1 MTALAT
7 VFGEDADVAR
17 DRSFQLLL
25 LANIT
30 SPLGPALVSPLLDT
44 LTRTFGTTES
54 QIGLMVAAYT
64 APGIFVIPLIGILS
78 DRYGRK
84 PILVTGLVVFGLSGA
99 AITLTTDFRVV
110 IALRLLQGVGGAG
123 IVPIIITAIGDLY
136 RGAQEATAQ
145 GLRLATSGLT
155 QAVFPA
161 IAGFLVV
168 VAWQYPLLL
177 YAIALPIAVA
187 VAFWLEEPSDRDA
200 VRLLGD
206 GGSDPNTDSAADHP
220 PDGAG
225 TGDAD
230 PRTPPVE
237 EASLVRLATRPAVV
251 AVLVGRGLP
260 GFCYFGFVTYNSI
273 VVVRVLGGTPAE
285 AGLLVALGS
294 LTYATAASQAGRVT
308 AHFDSRVPP
317 MVGMFVALG
326 VGMGLIAL
334 APTVLLSGVGV
345 VAIGAGFGML
355 GSLYRSIMTGLAPGQ
370 LRGGLVSLSESVGRI
385 GITTVPIVM
394 GAAIAFLRPTLGLPG
409 AVRVT
414 VAGVGVLAAVLG
426 VVTVIL
432 GEVDPVPTPAPDS

>member
-17 DRSFQLLL
+17 DRAFQLLL

-44 LTRTFGTTES
+44 LTGTFGTTES

-64 APGIFVIPLIGILS
+64 APGIVVIPLIGILS

-84 PILVTGLVVFGLSGA
+84 PILVIGLIVFGLSGA
-99 AITLTTDFRVV
+99 AITLTTDFRLVL
-110 IALRLLQGVGGAG
+110 ALRLLQGVGGAG
-123 IVPIIITAIGDLY
+123 IVPVIITAIGDLY
-136 RGAQEATAQ
+136 RGAEEATAQ

-187 VAFWLEEPSDRDA
+187 VAVWLEEPSGRDA
-200 VRLLGD
+200 VRLVGD
-206 GGSDPNTDSAADHP
+206 GGP
-220 PDGAG
+220 GAG
-225 TGDAD
+225 PDAGQSGDGEGSGD
-230 PRTPPVE
+230 GSQREPPVE

-273 VVVRVLGGTPAE
+273 VVVRVLDGTPAE

-308 AHFDSRVPP
+308 AHFDSRVTP

-394 GAAIAFLRPTLGLPG
+394 GAAIAFLRPTLGLPA
-409 AVRVT
+409 AVRLT
-414 VAGVGVLAAVLG
+414 VAGVGVLAAVVG
-426 VVTVIL
+426 VTTVIL
-432 GEVDPVPTPAPDS
+432 GEVDPVPTPGTDS

>member
-17 DRSFQLLL
+17 DRAFQLLL

-44 LTRTFGTTES
+44 LTGTFSTTES

-64 APGIFVIPLIGILS
+64 APGIVVIPLIGILS

-84 PILVTGLVVFGLSGA
+84 PILVTGLIVFGLSGA
-99 AITLTTDFRVV
+99 AITLTTDFRLVL
-110 IALRLLQGVGGAG
+110 ALRLLQGVGGAG
-123 IVPIIITAIGDLY
+123 IVPVIITAIGDLY
-136 RGAQEATAQ
+136 RGAEEATAQ

-187 VAFWLEEPSDRDA
+187 VAVWLEEPSGRDA
-200 VRLLGD
+200 VRLVGD
-206 GGSDPNTDSAADHP
+206 GGP
-220 PDGAG
+220 GAG
-225 TGDAD
+225 PDAGQSGDGEGSGD
-230 PRTPPVE
+230 GSQREPPVE

-273 VVVRVLGGTPAE
+273 VVVRVLDGTPAD

-308 AHFDSRVPP
+308 AHFDSRVTP

-394 GAAIAFLRPTLGLPG
+394 GAAIAFLRPTLGLPA
-409 AVRVT
+409 AVRLT
-414 VAGVGVLAAVLG
+414 VAGVGVLAAVVG
-426 VVTVIL
+426 VTTVVL
-432 GEVDPVPTPAPDS
+432 GEVDPVLTPGTDS

>member
-17 DRSFQLLL
+17 DRAFQLLL

-44 LTRTFGTTES
+44 LTGVFGTTES

-110 IALRLLQGVGGAG
+110 LALRLLQGVGGAG
-123 IVPIIITAIGDLY
+123 IVPVIITAIGDLY

-161 IAGFLVV
+161 IAGFIVV

-177 YAIALPIAVA
+177 YAIAIPIAVA
-187 VAFWLEEPSDRDA
+187 VALRLEEPSDREG
-200 VRLLGD
+200 VSLVGD
-206 GGSDPNTDSAADHP
+206 GGRDHDRDPTDGPDSPAESA
-220 PDGAG
+220 DGE
-225 TGDAD
+225 TGI
-230 PRTPPVE
+230 VE
-237 EASLVRLATRPAVV
+237 ESSLVRLATRPGVI

-273 VVVRVLGGTPAE
+273 VVVRVLGGTPAQ

-317 MVGMFVALG
+317 MLGMFAALG

-345 VAIGAGFGML
+345 VAIGTGFGML

-370 LRGGLVSLSESVGRI
+370 LRGGLVSLSESVGRV
-385 GITTVPIVM
+385 GITIVPIVM
-394 GAAIAFLRPTLGLPG
+394 GAAIAFLRPSLGLPT

-414 VAGVGVLAAVLG
+414 VAGVGALAATVG
-426 VVTVIL
+426 IVTVLL
-432 GEVDPVPTPAPDS
+432 GDVDPVQTPSAGD

>member
-17 DRSFQLLL
+17 DRAFQLLL

-44 LTRTFGTTES
+44 LTGTFSTTES

-64 APGIFVIPLIGILS
+64 APGIVVIPLIGILS

-84 PILVTGLVVFGLSGA
+84 PILVTGLIVFGLSGA
-99 AITLTTDFRVV
+99 AITLTTDFRLVL
-110 IALRLLQGVGGAG
+110 ALRLLQGVGGAG
-123 IVPIIITAIGDLY
+123 IVPVIITAIGDLY
-136 RGAQEATAQ
+136 RGAEEATAQ

-187 VAFWLEEPSDRDA
+187 VAVWLEEPSGRDA
-200 VRLLGD
+200 VRLVGD
-206 GGSDPNTDSAADHP
+206 GGP
-220 PDGAG
+220 GAG
-225 TGDAD
+225 PDAGQSGDGEGSGD
-230 PRTPPVE
+230 GSQREPPVE
-237 EASLVRLATRPAVV
+237 EASLVRPPNRSAVAAVV
-251 AVLVGRGLP
+251 VGAGIPVFFSLRS
-260 GFCYFGFVTYNSI
+260 VNYNFI
-273 VVVRVLGGTPAE
+273 GVVRVLDGTPAE

-308 AHFDSRVPP
+308 AHFDSRVTP

-394 GAAIAFLRPTLGLPG
+394 GAAIAFLRPTLGLPA
-409 AVRVT
+409 AVRLT
-414 VAGVGVLAAVLG
+414 VAGVGVLAAVVG
-426 VVTVIL
+426 VTTVIL
-432 GEVDPVPTPAPDS
+432 GEVDPVPTPGTDS

>member
-17 DRSFQLLL
+17 DRAFQLLL

-44 LTRTFGTTES
+44 LTGTFGTTES

-64 APGIFVIPLIGILS
+64 APGIVVIPLIGILS

-84 PILVTGLVVFGLSGA
+84 PILVTGLIVFGLSGA
-99 AITLTTDFRVV
+99 AITLTTDFRLVL
-110 IALRLLQGVGGAG
+110 ALRLLQGVGGAG
-123 IVPIIITAIGDLY
+123 IVPVIITAIGDLY
-136 RGAQEATAQ
+136 RGAEEATAQ

-187 VAFWLEEPSDRDA
+187 VAVWLEEPSGRDA
-200 VRLLGD
+200 VRLVGD
-206 GGSDPNTDSAADHP
+206 GGP
-220 PDGAG
+220 GAG
-225 TGDAD
+225 PDAGHSGDGEGSGD
-230 PRTPPVE
+230 GSQREPPVE

-273 VVVRVLGGTPAE
+273 VVVRVLDGTPAE

-308 AHFDSRVPP
+308 AHFDSRVTP

-394 GAAIAFLRPTLGLPG
+394 GAAIAFLRPTLGLPA
-409 AVRVT
+409 AVRLT
-414 VAGVGVLAAVLG
+414 VAGVGVLAAVVG
-426 VVTVIL
+426 VTTVIL
-432 GEVDPVPTPAPDS
+432 GEVDPVPTPGTDS